1 MECVSCT
8 RDLDHCHGTLIVHT
22 IEFVECTELL
32 CVDLD
37 QTRHLAIVDC
47 SAVDGGCDCELLCG
61 DLDQTRHL
69 AIVDCSAVDGGC
81 DCVSVLVDEE
91 IQHDNVA

>member
-47 SAVDGGCDCELLCG
+47 SAVDGGCDC
-61 DLDQTRHL
+61 
-69 AIVDCSAVDGGC
+69 
-81 DCVSVLVDEE
+81 VSVLVDEE

>member
-22 IEFVECTELL
+22 TEFVECTELL

-47 SAVDGGCDCELLCG
+47 SAVDGGCDC
-61 DLDQTRHL
+61 
-69 AIVDCSAVDGGC
+69 
-81 DCVSVLVDEE
+81 VSMLVDDE
-91 IQHDNVA
+91 IQQHHNVA

>member
-22 IEFVECTELL
+22 IEFVECT
-32 CVDLD
+32 
-37 QTRHLAIVDC
+37 
-47 SAVDGGCDCELLCG
+47 ELLCG